1 MNINITVLI
10 AVLGLI
16 LSVITFFVG
25 QKKASAD
32 DGQEYGEFM
41 GEIRADI
48 RNIKDDIKEIKNDRE
63 RLKNEIDHAISE
75 HVKAYHGKP

>member
-1 MNINITVLI
+1 MNINVTVLI

-63 RLKNEIDHAISE
+63 RLKNEIDHAINE
-75 HVKAYHGKP
+75 HVKAYHGKA

>member
-32 DGQEYGEFM
+32 DGQEFGEFM

-48 RNIKDDIKEIKNDRE
+48 RNIKEDIKEIKNDRE
-63 RLKNEIDHAISE
+63 RLKDEIDHAISE
-75 HVKAYHGKP
+75 HVKAYHKS

>member
-1 MNINITVLI
+1 MNVNVTVLI
-10 AVLGLI
+10 AILGLV

-25 QKKASAD
+25 QKKASQD
-32 DGQEYGEFM
+32 DGQEFGEFM

-63 RLKNEIDHAISE
+63 RLKNEIDHAINE
-75 HVKAYHGKP
+75 HVKAYHGKS